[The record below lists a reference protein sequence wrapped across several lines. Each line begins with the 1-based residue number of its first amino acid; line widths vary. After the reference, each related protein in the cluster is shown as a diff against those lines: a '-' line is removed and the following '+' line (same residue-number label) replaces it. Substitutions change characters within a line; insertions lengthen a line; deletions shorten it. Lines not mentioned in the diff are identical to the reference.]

1 MRRPFQFIT
10 RLNYSQS
17 YGCGEAQE
25 LTTRQDSSPSLS
37 KSPEKERASFSNV
50 VYSNDEVSSSYALV
64 SFASHARSPQVP
76 SRVA

>member
-1 MRRPFQFIT
+1 MRRHFQFIT
-10 RLNYSQS
+10 RLNNSQS

-50 VYSNDEVSSSYALV
+50 VYSNDEVSSYALV
-64 SFASHARSPQVP
+64 IFASHARSPQVP